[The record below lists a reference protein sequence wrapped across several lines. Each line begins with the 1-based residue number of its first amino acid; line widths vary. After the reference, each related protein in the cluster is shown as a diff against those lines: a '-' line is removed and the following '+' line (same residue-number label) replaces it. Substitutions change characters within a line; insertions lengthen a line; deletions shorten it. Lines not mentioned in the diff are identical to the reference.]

1 MNTTKNNEK
10 KLKPSKDHIIIRK
23 TIREAGK
30 IALKWFEKDPKTWKK
45 NDGSDV
51 SEADIEIDNYLQ
63 QTLTKKINKVGW
75 LSEENKDNQTRL
87 DFDKVLLVDPIDG
100 TKSFLEKKK
109 DFCISIA
116 LVLKGRPISGLILN
130 PIKNELYEAELNKG
144 SWLNSKQIFTTKATN
159 LENSNM
165 CAFRPMFFHP
175 AWKRPWPKMNIINK
189 NSIAYRM
196 SLVAKGEFDAMMALN
211 KKNDWDLAAGDL
223 IISEAGG
230 KVTDH
235 KGRKLIYN
243 KNKTIKKS
251 IIGSCRDLHPK
262 IIERVEEID
271 L

>member
-1 MNTTKNNEK
+1 
-10 KLKPSKDHIIIRK
+10 
-23 TIREAGK
+23 
-30 IALKWFEKDPKTWKK
+30 
-45 NDGSDV
+45 
-51 SEADIEIDNYLQ
+51 
-63 QTLTKKINKVGW
+63 
-75 LSEENKDNQTRL
+75 
-87 DFDKVLLVDPIDG
+87 
-100 TKSFLEKKK
+100 
-109 DFCISIA
+109 
-116 LVLKGRPISGLILN
+116 
-130 PIKNELYEAELNKG
+130 
-144 SWLNSKQIFTTKATN
+144 
-159 LENSNM
+159 
-165 CAFRPMFFHP
+165 MFFHP

-211 KKNDWDLAAGDL
+211 TKNDWDLAAGDL

-251 IIGSCRDLHPK
+251 VIGSCRGLHPK

>member
-1 MNTTKNNEK
+1 MKNKTKNFN
-10 KLKPSKDHIIIRK
+10 PSKDHLIIRK
-23 TIREAGK
+23 TILKAGE
-30 IALKWFEKDPKTWKK
+30 IALKWFNKGPRVWKK
-45 NDGSDV
+45 DDGSDV
-51 SEADIEIDNYLQ
+51 SEADIEIDNYLYK
-63 QTLTKKINKVGW
+63 TLTKKINKVGW
-75 LSEENKDNQTRL
+75 LSEEKKDTQTRL
-87 DFDKVLLVDPIDG
+87 NFNKVLLVDPIDG
-100 TKSFLEKKK
+100 TKSFLQGKD

-116 LVLKGRPISGLILN
+116 LVLNGRPISGLIFN
-130 PIKNELYEAELNKG
+130 PLRRELYEAELNKG
-144 SWLNSKQIFTTKATN
+144 SWINSKQIFTTKVTH

-165 CAFRPMFFHP
+165 CAFKPMFSHP

-243 KNKTIKKS
+243 KGKTIKKS
-251 IIGSCRDLHPK
+251 IIGCCNGLHPK
-262 IIERVEEID
+262 IIEMVKEIE